1 MSKPVILTALALTLA
16 WGFSTAPATAAGNGN
31 KEMALRAATPAAA
44 ETPAAAATEPAV
56 AAAPAPAAGATVGDD
71 DGGAAQIV
79 PRRSPGSPAAGG
91 APAVGELSF
100 HGGAVVAGG
109 EVRAIFLG
117 RAWRQ
122 EANRRREAKVNGELL
137 GRWEE
142 MAQAALSRC
151 GVRTRDLTV
160 QSQEDLLDPR
170 AGREISD
177 LDVQARLDEMLSG
190 GAADPAGAVY
200 VIFLA
205 PGLRSTLGTSDSER
219 TYVAYHNHF
228 HAAGGVV
235 RYTVVPY
242 EADPARWLAN
252 ARQALLQALVNPE
265 GDGWY

>member
-16 WGFSTAPATAAGNGN
+16 SGFSAAPAAPATTAGDQAAVLRAATATTPEIPATAAAQ
-31 KEMALRAATPAAA
+31 E
-44 ETPAAAATEPAV
+44 PAAAAV
-56 AAAPAPAAGATVGDD
+56 IVGDD

-79 PRRSPGSPAAGG
+79 PRCPPGNPASGGKPAA
-91 APAVGELSF
+91 GELSF

-142 MAQAALSRC
+142 TALAALGRC
-151 GVRTRDLTV
+151 GVRARDLTV

-170 AGREISD
+170 AGQGISD
-177 LDVQARLDEMLSG
+177 LDIQARLDEMLSG